1 MDYSH
6 IKAIVIGGLNT
17 DIIGLGV
24 NEIIGPSELTLG
36 GELVIGPGGKSRNIA
51 QMIAAYLGKGTTAMI
66 GRSCRDP
73 YKLWEAP
80 IKALQEAGVNTDFI
94 KLLDYE
100 KIKKFPGIALIP
112 VDKQG
117 RNQIYVLPGV
127 NDDFCPKDIDEAE
140 SLFAT
145 VGNNNGVLA
154 FSLELPLPTAT
165 YALKKAMQKNIKVIL
180 DPGGIDKN
188 VDYTELLNQKIF
200 LLKPNEHEA
209 KILTGIEVT
218 DFTSAK
224 KAAEKLCKLGIENV
238 MITHGEKGAYL
249 FAKDFAEYIAIP
261 KLTKTKAMDETG
273 CGDQVAAVLAA
284 EIASGCDLITAAET
298 AIKAG
303 TMQFYRVGIQP
314 IKREEIIL

>member
-1 MDYSH
+1 MSYAQ

-36 GELVIGPGGKSRNIA
+36 GELLIGPGGKSRNIA
-51 QMIAAYLGKGTTAMI
+51 QMIATYLGKDSTAMI

-73 YKLWEAP
+73 YSIWEAP
-80 IKALQEAGVNTDFI
+80 VKALQEAGVNTDFI
-94 KLLDYE
+94 KVLNYTE
-100 KIKKFPGIALIP
+100 TKRFPGVALIP

-127 NDDFCPKDIDEAE
+127 NDDFCAADIDEAE
-140 SLFAT
+140 DLFTT

-154 FSLELPLPTAT
+154 FSLELPLPTAIH
-165 YALKKAMQKNIKVIL
+165 ALKKAAKKNIKVIL

-188 VDYTELLNQKIF
+188 TDYTELLQQKIF

-209 KILTGIEVT
+209 KILTGVDVT
-218 DFTSAK
+218 DFASAK
-224 KAAEKLCKLGIENV
+224 KAAEELFNLGIENV
-238 MITHGEKGAYL
+238 LITHGEKGAYL
-249 FAKDFAEYIAIP
+249 FAKDFAQHIP
-261 KLTKTKAMDETG
+261 IPQITEIEIKDETG
-273 CGDQVAAVLAA
+273 CGDQVAAVVAA
-284 EIASGCDLITAAET
+284 EIASGSDLLSSAQT

-303 TMQFYRVGIQP
+303 TLQFYRVGIQP
-314 IKREEIIL
+314 VKRQDITK

>member
-1 MDYSH
+1 MSYAQ

-51 QMIAAYLGKGTTAMI
+51 QMIATYLGKGTTTMI

-73 YKLWEAP
+73 YSIWEP
-80 IKALQEAGVNTDFI
+80 PVKALQDSGVNTDFI
-94 KLLDYE
+94 KFLNFE
-100 KIKKFPGIALIP
+100 ETKKFSGVALIP

-127 NDDFCPKDIDEAE
+127 NDDFCKADIDETE
-140 SLFAT
+140 NLFTA

-154 FSLELPLPTAT
+154 FALELPLTTAIH
-165 YALKKAMQKNIKVIL
+165 ALKKAEQKNIKVIL
-180 DPGGIDKN
+180 DPGGIDKDT
-188 VDYTELLNQKIF
+188 DYSELLKQKIF

-218 DFTSAK
+218 DFASAK
-224 KAAEKLCKLGIENV
+224 EAAKKLFSLGIENV
-238 MITHGEKGAYL
+238 LITHGEKGAYL
-249 FAKDFAEYIAIP
+249 FAKDFSKDIQIP
-261 KLTKTKAMDETG
+261 QITNIETKDETG
-273 CGDQVAAVLAA
+273 CGDQVAAVVAA
-284 EIASGCDLITAAET
+284 EIASGNDILTASEI

-303 TMQFYRVGIQP
+303 TTQFYRIGIQP
-314 IKREEIIL
+314 IRKSDVM